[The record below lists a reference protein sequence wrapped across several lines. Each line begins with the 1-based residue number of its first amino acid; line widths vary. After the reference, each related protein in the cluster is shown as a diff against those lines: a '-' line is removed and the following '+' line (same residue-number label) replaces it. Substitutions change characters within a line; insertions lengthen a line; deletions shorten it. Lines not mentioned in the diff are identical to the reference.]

1 MTYEEIRK
9 SAEDGDLIF
18 LSFDKGNILSR
29 ITSFTTQ
36 SMFTHV
42 AILFWYRERSML
54 VESTTHGGLRVVN
67 ASVYKD
73 RDISML
79 KAPKPWWQISDRAL
93 SRIGTVKYGWF
104 SSIYIG
110 IRDVLHRYFDWHL
123 PPNAGNRNMACSE
136 FVSLVLELEDSDIP
150 PRQLYEILNGKAER
164 TGFGA

>member
-1 MTYEEIRK
+1 MTYEEARK
-9 SAEDGDLIF
+9 LAEDGDILF
-18 LSFDKGNILSR
+18 LTFDTGNLLSR
-29 ITSFTTQ
+29 ITSFTTE
-36 SMFTHV
+36 SLFTHV
-42 AILFWYRERSML
+42 AILFWYRERLML

-73 RDISML
+73 RDITIL

-123 PPNAGNRNMACSE
+123 PPNLGNRNMACSE
-136 FVSLVLELEDSDIP
+136 YVSLVLELEDSDIP
-150 PRQLYEILNGKAER
+150 PRQLYEILYDR
-164 TGFGA
+164 HRITGFGA